1 MQPAGKHAAVV
12 AVGHACLL
20 SCGVPSRTGKE
31 DDGDEESG
39 SDFDGKCYSVR
50 MTLAGTSR
58 WCRRWPSDLVLHVG
72 SCGLAALLAW
82 ARDTDDD
89 DFDDDEDE
97 DEADTLPNGCDQML
111 YDKVGHRRC

>member
-1 MQPAGKHAAVV
+1 MLLRAHDVGRHQPVV
-12 AVGHACLL
+12 PPLDSWVA
-20 SCGVPSRTGKE
+20 
-31 DDGDEESG
+31 
-39 SDFDGKCYSVR
+39 FY
-50 MTLAGTSR
+50 
-58 WCRRWPSDLVLHVG
+58 DLDLILHVG